1 MAITHTTLYNSGMND
16 TNATKVAAIYN
27 AILEAYPWKPGSD
40 VTVVSNDMT
49 LTYAVYYFTADSYI
63 KISNYVPHNQAV
75 KIEIVTP
82 NGTKTVKLDDCY
94 YTFSLGKTSKGIC
107 ICAYSGGNVN
117 TRDPHFYNIYVGE
130 VTHLDGTT
138 TKGCIYVN
146 DDNSYIVA
154 TDKGISEESA
164 FVSTIDNTR
173 KAQLVAAADS
183 TTGAIFNDIYMM
195 FNTPLQYNKMKILG
209 TGKTFLLGKSLYL
222 AD

>member
-82 NGTKTVKLDDCY
+82 NGTKTVKLDDCF

-107 ICAYSGGNVN
+107 ICAYSGS
-117 TRDPHFYNIYVGE
+117 TALSREPYFYNLYVGE
-130 VTHLDGTT
+130 ITKLDGTT
-138 TKGCIYVN
+138 TKGCIYTA
-146 DDNSYIVA
+146 DNGALTIA
-154 TDKGISEESA
+154 TDDGVSNEIA
-164 FVSTIDNTR
+164 QTSTINADRNSVLIPIVNTTNGDR
-173 KAQLVAAADS
+173 FK
-183 TTGAIFNDIYMM
+183 DIYFMRYS
-195 FNTPLQYNKMKILG
+195 PIQYNIMDVEGQGVFLC
-209 TGKTFLLGKSLYL
+209 GKAL
-222 AD
+222 ALKD